1 MPNLAAIPQSALDSI
16 VVSPEDAEEDMREVA
31 KEYAEQLEEALKDAL
46 KEGALIFGKAKPKA
60 RMDYYMASTV
70 LEDLRLILDPGYMDK
85 LKGRQVPP
93 PVSPM
98 WLGLAALPDF
108 VFDYFAKDWRDLLAD
123 HPEEMPAIVEGIRI
137 ARARKLLAQAAA
149 NGY

>member
-1 MPNLAAIPQSALDSI
+1 
-16 VVSPEDAEEDMREVA
+16 MREVA

-70 LEDLRLILDPGYMDK
+70 LEDLHLVLDPGYMDK
-85 LKGRQVPP
+85 LKARLVPLP
-93 PVSPM
+93 ISPM

-108 VFDYFAKDWRDLLAD
+108 VLEFFASDWRNLLAA

-137 ARARKLLAQAAA
+137 AAARKLLAQSMV